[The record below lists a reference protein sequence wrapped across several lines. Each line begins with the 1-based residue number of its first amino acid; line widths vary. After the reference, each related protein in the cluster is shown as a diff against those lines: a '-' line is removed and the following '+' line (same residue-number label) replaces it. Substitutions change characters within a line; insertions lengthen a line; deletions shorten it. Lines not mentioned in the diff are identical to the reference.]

1 MPAFYKDLDLG
12 ESEILFGSHVLIV
25 QDAVS
30 HTSGWQ
36 TLHCLVEA
44 ILALCLGQ
52 NIGASRIA

>member
-12 ESEILFGSHVLIV
+12 IGDLVRLHVLIV

-36 TLHCLVEA
+36 TLHCFVEGRVQPRRQESDGW
-44 ILALCLGQ
+44 C
-52 NIGASRIA
+52 

>member
-1 MPAFYKDLDLG
+1 VPAFYKDLDLG

-30 HTSGWQ
+30 HSGWQ